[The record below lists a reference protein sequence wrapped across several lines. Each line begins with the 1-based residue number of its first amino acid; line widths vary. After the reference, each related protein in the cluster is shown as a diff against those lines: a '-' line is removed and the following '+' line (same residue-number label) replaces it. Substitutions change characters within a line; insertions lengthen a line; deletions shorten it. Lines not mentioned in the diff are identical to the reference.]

1 MRLAPGPRSPHLK
14 GVFMDQSN
22 DVARFTRMEDGTKQD
37 YEIIERFQ
45 EPFVHE
51 IADRVLDHLS
61 SLGGS
66 YGGMLVDRLT
76 HSLQTATRAH
86 RDGRDEEYVV
96 CALLHDIGDMLAS
109 HNHADLAAAILKP
122 FVSERNLWIVEHH
135 AIFQGYYFW
144 HYLGADRNARDQYRD
159 SPYFDDAA
167 EFCAAYDQ
175 CSFDPDYDTLPIAH
189 FEPMLRRVFAKPK
202 WTEHG
207 A

>member
-1 MRLAPGPRSPHLK
+1 MDRSEA
-14 GVFMDQSN
+14 
-22 DVARFTRMEDGTKQD
+22 VARFTRMEDGTKED
-37 YEIIERFQ
+37 YGIIGRHQ
-45 EPFVHE
+45 EPFDRE
-51 IADRVLDHLS
+51 LADRVLEHLRQ
-61 SLGGS
+61 LAGS

-96 CALLHDIGDMLAS
+96 CALLHDIGDMLAT

-144 HYLGADRNARDQYRD
+144 HHLGVNRNARQDYRYH
-159 SPYFDDAA
+159 PYFGDAA
-167 EFCAAYDQ
+167 EFCALYDQ
-175 CSFDPDYDTLPIAH
+175 CSFDPDYDTLPLEH
-189 FEPMLRRVFAKPK
+189 FEPMLRQVFEKPQRVE
-202 WTEHG
+202 TE

>member
-1 MRLAPGPRSPHLK
+1 MDRSK
-14 GVFMDQSN
+14 A
-22 DVARFTRMEDGTKQD
+22 VARFTRMEDGTKED
-37 YEIIERFQ
+37 YETIERAQ
-45 EPFVHE
+45 QPFVHE
-51 IADRVLDHLS
+51 IADRVLEHLRC
-61 SLGGS
+61 LGDS

-144 HYLGADRNARDQYRD
+144 HHLGANRNAREKYRD
-159 SPYFDDAA
+159 HPYFGDAA
-167 EFCAAYDQ
+167 EFCASYDQ
-175 CSFDPDYDTLPIAH
+175 CSFDPDYDTLPITY
-189 FEPMLRRVFAKPK
+189 FEPMLRRVFAVPK
-202 WTEHG
+202 WTECG